1 MRPNP
6 THTLPKSFSLWFIS
20 LLPVDLESCFISQP
34 LTSVLSPW
42 ALSQLKRKQHLK
54 KKDWEKA
61 EGEKQQGSECRGSAS
76 VLPSCWESANLP
88 PTHEC
93 GCSWELWSR
102 PNWKAAR
109 ANQDESWPLVW
120 QMSPRSH
127 KCCGDLEGWL
137 ELCFPRS
144 LGEDW
149 ATGDRVFGRNTLYS
163 SPFIPWKTR
172 DHWPSYLIYPQM
184 LLPVIISKSKLSRR
198 WVSTPPSPGLLA
210 PLQCSYLSSLLDYEP
225 MEGHG
230 EALSHSF

>member
-149 ATGDRVFGRNTLYS
+149 ATGDRVLGRVDEKHPLLLSFHPLENQRPLAQLPDLPPNAS
-163 SPFIPWKTR
+163 SSHNFKVQTFQEM
-172 DHWPSYLIYPQM
+172 SLN
-184 LLPVIISKSKLSRR
+184 STLSR
-198 WVSTPPSPGLLA
+198 S
-210 PLQCSYLSSLLDYEP
+210 LSSLAMLISVFLVGLWAD
-225 MEGHG
+225 GRAWG
-230 EALSHSF
+230 SS